1 MFRGIFFLLF
11 FVCELAKFW
20 RQSMAKVSKD
30 YKYYSLLNDYV
41 FKWIFGNQE
50 NPKLLICL
58 LNAILHLKGK
68 DKIVGI
74 TFLNPINLKQYETDK
89 TSVVDTKVK
98 DANNQTYNIE
108 VQAQPQLSYN
118 LRALYYL
125 TKLYGSQLLK
135 GEKYN
140 ELKKSIGISITAF
153 EVDVGYELQERF
165 MMTNERGDLKISD
178 GIELHFINLK
188 KYDDS
193 KKHSLKTPFEKWL
206 HVLRFSERY
215 AKMGTKVEKELLKE
229 EGIAMVIELLQKINA
244 DVQARSLLEAKE
256 RYLIDTSL
264 ERYAA
269 YKKGAEE
276 ERQKQHKK
284 LKAIKAQNKL
294 ELQELALK
302 KDQELRELELK
313 KEQEIRNLAQEKKQE
328 KLLVAKS
335 LLNDGMPAKKVAQIL
350 KLTESEVESLL

>member
-1 MFRGIFFLLF
+1 MT
-11 FVCELAKFW
+11 
-20 RQSMAKVSKD
+20 KVSKE

-89 TSVVDTKVK
+89 TSVVDTKIK

-108 VQAQPQLSYN
+108 
-118 LRALYYL
+118 
-125 TKLYGSQLLK
+125 
-135 GEKYN
+135 
-140 ELKKSIGISITAF
+140 
-153 EVDVGYELQERF
+153 LQERF
-165 MMTNERGDLKISD
+165 IMTNERGDLKISD

-215 AKMGTKVEKELLKE
+215 AKMGIKVEKELLKE

-264 ERYAA
+264 ERYAV
-269 YKKGAEE
+269 YKKGVKEGQQKQLE
-276 ERQKQHKK
+276 KQHKK
-284 LKAIKAQNKL
+284 IKAIKAQNKL
-294 ELQELALK
+294 ELQELAVK
-302 KDQELRELELK
+302 KEQEKKQELHELELK
-313 KEQEIRNLAQEKKQE
+313 KQQE

-335 LLNDGMPAKKVAQIL
+335 LLDDGMPVKKVAQIL

>member
-1 MFRGIFFLLF
+1 
-11 FVCELAKFW
+11 
-20 RQSMAKVSKD
+20 MAKVSKD

-135 GEKYN
+135 GEKYID
-140 ELKKSIGISITAF
+140 LKKSIGISITAF

-294 ELQELALK
+294 ELQELAQK

-313 KEQEIRNLAQEKKQE
+313 KQQEKDQELRELELKKQQE
-328 KLLVAKS
+328 NLLIAKS
-335 LLNDGMPAKKVAQIL
+335 LLDKGMPVKEVAQIL